1 MMTQDPYP
9 RAVGGRPS
17 RAASMFDLEYP
28 RSVGVFDT
36 YLAAQKAVDFL
47 ADNGFPVNNLA
58 IVGTDL
64 RTVERV
70 LARRTWRT
78 VLMQGAVQG
87 LSTALILFFVLWLF
101 IPVANVTGLLL
112 AAFVFSIGVSMLF
125 AAIGYS
131 LSRGE
136 RDFTSVQQTVAT
148 RYEVLCEHKVAEQA
162 RELLATMTPAA
173 GF

>member
-1 MMTQDPYP
+1 MTQDPYL
-9 RAVGGRPS
+9 RPIGA
-17 RAASMFDLEYP
+17 RTTRTASMFDLQYP

-36 YLAAQKAVDFL
+36 YVAAEKAVDYL
-47 ADNGFPVNNLA
+47 ADQGFPVGNLA

-78 VLMQGAVQG
+78 VLLQGAAQG
-87 LSTALILFFVLWLF
+87 LSTALILFLVLWLF
-101 IPVANVTGLLL
+101 VPGANVLGLLF
-112 AAFVFSIGVSMLF
+112 AALVFSILVSMVF

-162 RELLATMTPAA
+162 QELLAGMTPA